1 MIATVSG
8 TYLVNSE
15 DWKDVYSGSYHAYS
29 QGETPYFVR
38 GNNLGVF
45 NVMPY
50 GEPVNIIESSSRP
63 MVTNIEQQVRAQD
76 YQVDN
81 TTVVESAN
89 LELRPEDNENVIVV
103 PEDYPPASLVAAP
116 YARATDSWVLIVN
129 EQNLGDVQEIVEE
142 SEESVMIGDFNREI
156 SNAMN
161 GTIDRTISSPSRFN
175 LSVKV
180 AKAYMEEKSTDR
192 FLVAS
197 GDYINKD
204 IMEGEDPVLLSG
216 TNYLTEDIREFMF
229 ENPGHNVTRAI
240 MIGNEMTDVGQEIR
254 DHNITRNGE
263 TTREKVSVFIQ
274 YGQARGNSDIYA
286 ISLFPLPTGDL
297 SLNIPATRY
306 NPETGE
312 LLITYSN
319 GGKNRMYQLTSF
331 EIISDGEVVETGGDN
346 EAVFIG
352 GNTNRTVSYQTNI
365 SVSQARNASIEFSTT
380 YGTSPSQLDTYLT
393 EEEEFSPPLRK
404 NIAVEEIRD
413 DSNITIESLSY
424 LKNAERF
431 KVVLRNNRGESAY
444 GQVRLIDVM
453 VGGEETSFETARK
466 EVPPK
471 GTETFYITAELDSID
486 IEQNSDV
493 QTTVSYGES
502 RNALVK
508 TASSTKEPD
517 YTSRLIP
524 TDTGTII
531 GGTAILL
538 IVLALL
544 AYRRSDIKL
553 EVSTE

>member
-38 GNNLGVF
+38 GGNLGVF

-76 YQVDN
+76 YQVGN
-81 TTVVESAN
+81 TTMVESAN

-103 PEDYPPASLVAAP
+103 PEDYPSASLVAAP

-129 EQNLGDVQEIVEE
+129 EQNLADVQEIVEE
-142 SEESVMIGDFNREI
+142 SERSVMIGDFNREI
-156 SNAMN
+156 SNALN
-161 GTIDRTISSPSRFN
+161 GTVDRTISSPNRFN

-180 AKAYMEEKSTDR
+180 AKAYMEEESTDR

-197 GDYINKD
+197 GDHISKD
-204 IMEGEDPVLLSG
+204 IIEGEYPVLLSG
-216 TNYLTEDIREFMF
+216 TNFLTEDIQRFMF
-229 ENPGHNVTRAI
+229 DDPEHNVTRAI
-240 MIGNEMTDVGQEIR
+240 MIGNQMTDVGQEIR

-263 TTREKVSVFIQ
+263 TTDEKVSVFIQ

-297 SLNIPATRY
+297 SLEINSTTY

-319 GGKNRMYQLTSF
+319 DGPNRMYQLTSF
-331 EIISDGEVVETGGDN
+331 EIISDGEVIGTGGD
-346 EAVFIG
+346 ESSVFVG
-352 GNTNRTVSYQTNI
+352 GETSRTLTYDTNL
-365 SVSQARNASIEFSTT
+365 SVSQAEGSHIEFSTT

-393 EEEEFSPPLRK
+393 EDEQFSPPLRK
-404 NIAVEEIRD
+404 NITVEEIQD
-413 DSNITIESLSY
+413 DSNVTLESLTY
-424 LKNAERF
+424 LENAERF
-431 KVVLRNNRGESAY
+431 RSKLKNHGEEAAF
-444 GQVRLIDVM
+444 GQVRLIDVT
-453 VGGEETSFETARK
+453 VSGEDTSFETDRK
-466 EVPPK
+466 EIPPG
-471 GTETFYITAELDSID
+471 GTEKFYVSAELDSVD
-486 IEQNSDV
+486 IEQNEEI
-493 QTTVSYGES
+493 TATVSYGE
-502 RNALVK
+502 RRGALVK
-508 TASSTKEPD
+508 SETSVEEPE
-517 YTSRLIP
+517 YVSRLVP
-524 TDTGTII
+524 ASTGMIA
-531 GGTAILL
+531 GAAVLL
-538 IVLALL
+538 VALIFV
-544 AYRRSDIKL
+544 AYRKSGIKL